1 MSGLPLHRASQMSDF
16 GLHLHRISS
25 PDGRH
30 GPVTYAHR
38 DDYYIFGLIERGEG
52 HGIIDFNE
60 LHLAEGDAFVIQPG
74 QVHRFVRSDN
84 ADGWLLLA
92 DTNLVEAAEKCVFD
106 NFALFDSKFRV
117 DCRRRTELSQ
127 LASLLSG
134 RLDGIAD
141 AQAMAVAW
149 RLAAAFIGILAE
161 AVQDVVRQPGRNR
174 RQVDIVLSFR
184 RLLAERI
191 ALSRRP
197 SYYASLLNISTVYL
211 NEVVRAVTGMSTSDY
226 IKNEAVLLAKR
237 MLVHTDLSVKEIAGR
252 LGIDDYAYFTRLF
265 TRTAGVSPTA
275 FRLRYLG

>member
-1 MSGLPLHRASQMSDF
+1 MSELPLHRASQMSDF
-16 GLHLHRISS
+16 GLHFHRISS

-30 GPVTYAHR
+30 GAVTYAHR

-60 LHLAEGDAFVIQPG
+60 LHLAEGDAFLIRPG

-117 DCRRRTELSQ
+117 DCRRRAELSQ
-127 LASLLSG
+127 LASLLYG
-134 RLDGIAD
+134 RLDGIDD
-141 AQAMAVAW
+141 ARSMAIAG

-161 AVQDVVRQPGRNR
+161 AVQDVVCQPGRNR
-174 RQVDIVLSFR
+174 RQADIVLSFL
-184 RLLAERI
+184 RLLAEHI

-237 MLVHTDLSVKEIAGR
+237 MLVHTGLSVKEIAER
-252 LGIDDYAYFTRLF
+252 LGIADYAYFSRLF